1 MSNVDF
7 IPLKQEDIE
16 EMYEDMTNLYLK
28 YYDRYASP
36 DIYPARIKASVAL
49 GLLNAIEDLNDTL
62 LKNEFQN
69 IIKRLFEDDDE

>member
-1 MSNVDF
+1 MGNSDF
-7 IPLKQEDIE
+7 ITLKQEDKE

-36 DIYPARIKASVAL
+36 DIYPGRIKASVAL
-49 GLLNAIEDLNDTL
+49 QLLSTIEDLNDTL

-69 IIKRLFEDDDE
+69 IIKRLLDDE